1 MGQRKEGEHREH
13 EQDASDPRVLDAV
26 ARSLTLLGDS
36 GLIHR
41 FRATRPLAAEY
52 ESNILTFLMLVSN
65 RGQEADQLFSVMAL
79 LTDCNAT
86 QLVRNPHN
94 VCYLNASLTGLLWAG
109 EIAAKADD
117 CFGAHASAFKALTTG
132 TARKPVYVPGLF
144 NWAGLLRGWSNLS
157 QQHDCAEFSDCLL
170 SRLQPSAF
178 QGAWEARLN
187 DGSSIEC
194 RDRGNV
200 PPSLP
205 VAIPESTVSLQ
216 ALVEAWHCQEATF
229 AFTRAPRF
237 LLLQLKRYRHE
248 DAEASKLKTP
258 VTLSPHARILVPRFT
273 SDSLCTEQV
282 PYKLCFTVVHEGD
295 SVHSG
300 HYQCAL
306 ATAGEPATLLLSNDG
321 IAAEPVKASLMPWV
335 EANCYLVCLRAI

>member
-1 MGQRKEGEHREH
+1 
-13 EQDASDPRVLDAV
+13 
-26 ARSLTLLGDS
+26 
-36 GLIHR
+36 
-41 FRATRPLAAEY
+41 
-52 ESNILTFLMLVSN
+52 MLVSN
-65 RGQEADQLFSVMAL
+65 RGQEADQLFSV
-79 LTDCNAT
+79 TDCNAT
-86 QLVRNPHN
+86 QLMRNPHN

-144 NWAGLLRGWSNLS
+144 NWAGLLTGWSNLS
-157 QQHDCAEFSDCLL
+157 QQHDCAEFADFLL

-216 ALVEAWHCQEATF
+216 ALV
-229 AFTRAPRF
+229 
-237 LLLQLKRYRHE
+237 
-248 DAEASKLKTP
+248 
-258 VTLSPHARILVPRFT
+258 HARILVPRFT

-300 HYQCAL
+300 HYQRAL

-321 IAAEPVKASLMPWV
+321 IAAKPVKASLMPWV

>member
-1 MGQRKEGEHREH
+1 MKAGWLQETPNAPPCWTYAKWDSEKKVSTVNTSKTPVTH
-13 EQDASDPRVLDAV
+13 ASVLDAV

-86 QLVRNPHN
+86 QLMRTPVCQRETSPPAAGADSSTRGRQPPSSDEPVQQQLRQPSLDCEPKLRPTPVYLRNPHN

-144 NWAGLLRGWSNLS
+144 NWAGLLTGWSNLS
-157 QQHDCAEFSDCLL
+157 QQHDCAEFSDFLL

-200 PPSLP
+200 P
-205 VAIPESTVSLQ
+205 
-216 ALVEAWHCQEATF
+216 
-229 AFTRAPRF
+229 
-237 LLLQLKRYRHE
+237 
-248 DAEASKLKTP
+248 
-258 VTLSPHARILVPRFT
+258 
-273 SDSLCTEQV
+273 
-282 PYKLCFTVVHEGD
+282 
-295 SVHSG
+295 
-300 HYQCAL
+300 AL
-306 ATAGEPATLLLSNDG
+306 ASC
-321 IAAEPVKASLMPWV
+321 SHS
-335 EANCYLVCLRAI
+335 